1 MSSITLSRICR
12 ADGPDLVA
20 ANLASRDY
28 HAPWAAPFTD
38 LDGFEAYL
46 SQTISSA
53 MIGLIARESD
63 SHAAVGVFTLSQI
76 VLGNFRSCYLG
87 YYGMVAFAGRGL
99 MTEALNA
106 VIAHAFTEVGLNRV
120 EANIQPENLRSIA
133 LVARCGFEKEGF
145 SRRYLKIGGE
155 WRDHERWA
163 KVSG

>member
-28 HAPWAAPFTD
+28 HAPWTSPFTNA
-38 LDGFEAYL
+38 DGFEAYL
-46 SQTISSA
+46 SQTVSSA

-63 SHAAVGVFTLSQI
+63 SHAVVGVFTLSQI

-87 YYGMVAFAGRGL
+87 YYGMAAFGGRGL

-106 VIAHAFTEVGLNRV
+106 VIAHAFTEVGLNRI

-145 SRRYLKIGGE
+145 SRRYLNIGGQ

-163 KVSG
+163 RVL